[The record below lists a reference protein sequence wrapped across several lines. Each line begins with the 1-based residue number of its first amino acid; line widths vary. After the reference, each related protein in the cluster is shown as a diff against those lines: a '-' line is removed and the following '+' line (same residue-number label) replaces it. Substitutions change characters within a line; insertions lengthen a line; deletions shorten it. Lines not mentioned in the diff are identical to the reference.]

1 MILGVVM
8 VVIEF
13 KKAKMAINNITTT
26 YVAKISAGLL
36 LLLNA
41 LQANAAYS
49 WNFPEPVTPMAL
61 DTLHVHNKFMV
72 VTMIVFVSVLAIMI
86 YSIFAH
92 RKSKGYKAVADK
104 PITKKS
110 EVFWTLVPFAILLW
124 IDFILM
130 GIPAYHSVVMM
141 EDTRDKATMV
151 VKVTGSQ
158 WRWQYEYMDGD
169 AQGIKFLSNL
179 TTTQDEMHNVSDK
192 KENYLLEV
200 DNHLVLPVGE
210 KVRVLLTATDVLHNW
225 WVPQFGSAR
234 VAVPGFIR
242 ETWVQVDKA
251 GTYRGQCKELCGK
264 GHGYM
269 PVVVDALPMDEY
281 KIWVA
286 EKKAELQQAAA
297 GADKEWT
304 LTDLVATGKGVYEKN
319 CAVCHQ
325 INGAGLPPAFP
336 PMTGSAIVNGAI
348 FDANG
353 KYLKDSHL
361 DRLLNGK
368 GVMPAWKSTLNDTEI
383 AAVITYERNALGNS
397 VGDLIQPSQVKVAK
411 Q

>member
-1 MILGVVM
+1 MQV
-8 VVIEF
+8 F
-13 KKAKMAINNITTT
+13 KKIGLGLAAMLTSL
-26 YVAKISAGLL
+26 SAF
-36 LLLNA
+36 A
-41 LQANAAYS
+41 DYS

-61 DTLHVHNKFMV
+61 DTLHVHNKFMLITMVIFV
-72 VTMIVFVSVLAIMI
+72 VVLAIMI
-86 YSIFAH
+86 YSIFSH
-92 RKSKGYKAVADK
+92 RKNKGYKAVADK
-104 PITKKS
+104 APSTAVEI
-110 EVFWTLVPFAILLW
+110 FWVLVPFVILLL
-124 IDFILM
+124 IDFVIM

-151 VKVTGSQ
+151 IKVTGSQ
-158 WRWQYEYMDGD
+158 WRWQYEYLDGE
-169 AQGIKFLSNL
+169 AQGIKFVSNL
-179 TTTQDEMHNVSDK
+179 TTTADEQHNVAEK

-210 KVRVLLTATDVLHNW
+210 KVRILMTASDVLHNW
-225 WVPQFGSAR
+225 WVPQFGSSR

-269 PVVVDALPMDEY
+269 PVVVDAVPMEEY
-281 KIWVA
+281 KVWVA
-286 EKKAELQQAAA
+286 AKKAELAKA
-297 GADKEWT
+297 GEIKEMT
-304 LTDLVATGKGVYEKN
+304 KDDLIAQGKGVYEKN

-325 INGAGLPPAFP
+325 VNGAGLPPAFP
-336 PMTGSAIVNGAI
+336 ALTGSKIALGAI
-348 FDANG
+348 FGADG

-368 GVMPAWKSTLNDTEI
+368 GVMPAWKATLNDTEI
-383 AAVITYERNALGNS
+383 AAVITYERQALGN
-397 VGDLIQPSQVKVAK
+397 VATVDPIVQPAQVQAAR

>member
-1 MILGVVM
+1 MQV
-8 VVIEF
+8 F
-13 KKAKMAINNITTT
+13 KKIGLGLAAMLTSL
-26 YVAKISAGLL
+26 SAF
-36 LLLNA
+36 A
-41 LQANAAYS
+41 DYS

-61 DTLHVHNKFMV
+61 DTLHVHNKFMLITMVIFV
-72 VTMIVFVSVLAIMI
+72 VVLAIMI
-86 YSIFAH
+86 YSIFSH
-92 RKSKGYKAVADK
+92 RKNKGYKAVADK
-104 PITKKS
+104 APSTAVEI
-110 EVFWTLVPFAILLW
+110 FWVLVPFVILLL
-124 IDFILM
+124 IDFVIM

-151 VKVTGSQ
+151 IKVTGSQ
-158 WRWQYEYMDGD
+158 WRWQYEYLDGE
-169 AQGIKFLSNL
+169 AQGIKFVSNL
-179 TTTQDEMHNVSDK
+179 TTTADEQHNAAEK

-210 KVRVLLTATDVLHNW
+210 KVRILMTASDVLHNW
-225 WVPQFGSAR
+225 WVPQFGSSR

-269 PVVVDALPMDEY
+269 PVVVDAVPMEEY
-281 KIWVA
+281 KVWVA
-286 EKKAELQQAAA
+286 AKKAELAKA
-297 GADKEWT
+297 GEIKEMT
-304 LTDLVATGKGVYEKN
+304 KDDLVAQGKGVYEKN

-325 INGAGLPPAFP
+325 VNGAGLPPAFP
-336 PMTGSAIVNGAI
+336 ALTGSKIALGAI
-348 FDANG
+348 FGADG

-368 GVMPAWKSTLNDTEI
+368 GVMPAWKATLNDTEI
-383 AAVITYERNALGNS
+383 AAVITYERQALGNAAT
-397 VGDLIQPSQVKVAK
+397 VDPIVQPAQVQAAR

>member
-1 MILGVVM
+1 MQV
-8 VVIEF
+8 F
-13 KKAKMAINNITTT
+13 KKI
-26 YVAKISAGLL
+26 GLGFAAML
-36 LLLNA
+36 ASLNA
-41 LQANAAYS
+41 FADYS

-61 DTLHVHNKFMV
+61 DTLHVHNKFMLITMVIFV
-72 VTMIVFVSVLAIMI
+72 VVLAIMI

-92 RKSKGYKAVADK
+92 RKNKGYKAVEDK
-104 PITKKS
+104 APSTAVEI
-110 EVFWTLVPFAILLW
+110 FWVLVPFVILLL
-124 IDFILM
+124 IDFVIM

-151 VKVTGSQ
+151 IKVTGSQ
-158 WRWQYEYMDGD
+158 WRWQYEYLDGE
-169 AQGIKFLSNL
+169 AQGIKFVSNL
-179 TTTQDEMHNVSDK
+179 TTTADEQHNVAEK

-210 KVRVLLTATDVLHNW
+210 KVRILMTASDVLHNW
-225 WVPQFGSAR
+225 WVPQFGSSR

-264 GHGYM
+264 DHGYM
-269 PVVVDALPMDEY
+269 PVVVDAVPMEEY
-281 KIWVA
+281 KVWVA
-286 EKKAELQQAAA
+286 AKKAEIAKA
-297 GADKEWT
+297 GEIKEMT
-304 LTDLVATGKGVYEKN
+304 KDDLVAQGKGVYEKN

-325 INGAGLPPAFP
+325 VNGAGLPPAFP
-336 PMTGSAIVNGAI
+336 AMTGSKIALGPIFGA
-348 FDANG
+348 DG

-368 GVMPAWKSTLNDTEI
+368 GVMPAWKATLNDTEI
-383 AAVITYERNALGNS
+383 AAVITYERQALGNAAT
-397 VGDLIQPSQVKVAK
+397 VDPIVQPAQVKAAR

>member
-1 MILGVVM
+1 M
-8 VVIEF
+8 VKQGMKSVGL
-13 KKAKMAINNITTT
+13 
-26 YVAKISAGLL
+26 GLL
-36 LLLNA
+36 LSLTA
-41 LQANAAYS
+41 IRASADYS

-61 DTLHVHNKFMV
+61 DTLHVHNKFMLITAV
-72 VTMIVFVSVLAIMI
+72 IFFAVLAIMI

-92 RKSKGYKAVADK
+92 RKSKQYKPVTDK
-104 PITKKS
+104 APSTAI
-110 EVFWTLVPFAILLW
+110 EIFWTLIPFVILLL
-124 IDFILM
+124 IDFVIM

-151 VKVTGSQ
+151 IKITGSQ
-158 WRWQYEYMDGD
+158 WRWQYEYLDGE
-169 AQGIKFLSNL
+169 AQGIKLVSNL
-179 TTTQDEMHNVSDK
+179 TTTEDEMRNKVDK
-192 KENYLLEV
+192 KEHYLLEV

-210 KVRVLLTATDVLHNW
+210 KVRILMTATDVLHNW
-225 WVPQFGSAR
+225 WVPQFGSSR

-269 PVVVDALPMDEY
+269 PVVVDAVPMDEY
-281 KIWVA
+281 KVWVA
-286 EKKAELQQAAA
+286 AKKEELAKADA

-304 LTDLVATGKGVYEKN
+304 KDDLVATGKGVYEKN

-325 INGAGLPPAFP
+325 VSGAGLPPAFP
-336 PMTGSAIVNGAI
+336 AMTGSKIVNAPIFGA
-348 FDANG
+348 DG

-361 DRLLNGK
+361 DRVLNGK
-368 GVMPAWKSTLNDTEI
+368 GVMPSWKATLNDTDI

-397 VGDLIQPSQVKVAK
+397 VGDMVQPSQVKAAR

>member
-1 MILGVVM
+1 MRG
-8 VVIEF
+8 F
-13 KKAKMAINNITTT
+13 T
-26 YVAKISAGLL
+26 KISLALSALL
-36 LLLNA
+36 A
-41 LQANAAYS
+41 SYAARADYT

-72 VTMIVFVSVLAIMI
+72 ITMVIFVVVLGIMI

-92 RKSKGYKAVADK
+92 RKSKNFKPVVDKA
-104 PITKKS
+104 PSTTS
-110 EVFWTLVPFAILLW
+110 EIFWTLVPFAILLL
-124 IDFILM
+124 IDFVIM

-158 WRWQYEYMDGD
+158 WRWQYEYLDGD
-169 AQGIKFLSNL
+169 AKGIKFVSNL
-179 TTTQDEMHNVSDK
+179 STPKEQTDKGFEGKKDEQ
-192 KENYLLEV
+192 YLLEV

-210 KVRVLLTATDVLHNW
+210 KVRILMTATDVMHNW
-225 WVPQFGSAR
+225 WVPQFGSSR
-234 VAVPGFIR
+234 LAVPGFLR

-269 PVVVDALPMDEY
+269 PVVVDAVPMEEY
-281 KIWVA
+281 KVWVA
-286 EKKAELQQAAA
+286 AKKEEMAKASA

-304 LTDLVATGKGVYEKN
+304 KDELVAEGKGVYEKN

-325 INGAGLPPAFP
+325 ISGAGLPPAFP
-336 PMTGSAIVNGAI
+336 ALTGSKIALGPIFGA
-348 FDANG
+348 DG

-368 GVMPAWKSTLNDTEI
+368 GVMPAWKAVLNDTEI
-383 AAVITYERNALGNS
+383 AAVIVYERNALGNN
-397 VGDLIQPSQVKVAK
+397 VGDVLQPSQVKAAR